1 MKEHNGLYRKLKSHG
16 VTIYAVA
23 KAGGWSW
30 QQVASWVKGT
40 RMPHFSTFGALRR
53 VLQEKFDIEIDVY
66 DIGEG
71 GKE

>member
-30 QQVASWVKGT
+30 QQVASWTNGKRVPQIATLK
-40 RMPHFSTFGALRR
+40 ALQR
-53 VLQEKFDIEIDVY
+53 VMIGLGIEIDV
-66 DIGEG
+66 DDFGKGGE
-71 GKE
+71 E